1 MIPTFS
7 ARLRLSQAV
16 LELVKLR
23 PSIIRGNASE
33 IMALAGAAGVTRGV
47 DSTAEPE
54 EALQL
59 AKQLALEAGCVVA
72 VSGAVDL
79 VCCGTKSHFLSI
91 WV

>member
-1 MIPTFS
+1 M
-7 ARLRLSQAV
+7 RLSQAV

-79 VCCGTKSHFLSI
+79 VCSGTEFYIFFMQVYFILT
-91 WV
+91 